1 MSEKLNDNIRIG
13 IVDDERPARE
23 GLRYEIENILTTPE
37 IFVAD

>member
-23 GLRYEIENILTTPE
+23 GLRYEIG
-37 IFVAD
+37 IF